1 MVSGDLDKQRTVGIV
16 LAGHAP
22 LPEALL
28 QAATTILGAADQDWP
43 QIATITIPADL
54 PNHDTLSQ
62 VRTAINAVDSGQGV
76 LVLAD
81 LFGGSATNTAMA
93 NLDNGNVEVV
103 TGASLAMVIEAL
115 EKRDRVA
122 NAQELAE
129 FTAKAGRGSVI
140 IANALLS
147 KLDSK
152 YLPTNQILA

>member
-1 MVSGDLDKQRTVGIV
+1 MLRNELETQLTVGVV

-22 LPEALL
+22 LPEALPE
-28 QAATTILGAADQDWP
+28 AATSILGTPSQDWP
-43 QIATITIPADL
+43 QIATITIPVDL
-54 PNHDTLSQ
+54 PNHDTLAQ
-62 VRTAINAVDSGQGV
+62 VRTAINAVDLGKGV

-81 LFGGSATNTAMA
+81 LFGGSAANTAMA

-115 EKRDRVA
+115 ERRDRVN

-129 FTAKAGRGSVI
+129 FAAKAGRSSVI

-147 KLDSK
+147 KLESK
-152 YLPTNQILA
+152 DLPTNQMLA